1 MKKRH
6 EQKLVFISLV
16 LLVIFNIP
24 ILLLFDGS
32 ECIAGLPKIYIFL
45 FSVWALAIVAVTYI
59 LHKYHD

>member
-24 ILLLFDGS
+24 ILLLFDS
-32 ECIAGLPKIYIFL
+32 SKCIVGLPKIYIFL
-45 FSVWALAIVAVTYI
+45 FSIWALAIVAVTYI

>member
-16 LLVIFNIP
+16 LLVLFNIP

-32 ECIAGLPKIYIFL
+32 ECFAGLPKIYIFL